1 MAVNKPEV
9 SKGFWITVG
18 AILALLVLG
27 LIMSLLRRVAGNKR
41 LGG

>member
-9 SKGFWITVG
+9 SKGFWITAG

-27 LIMSLLRRVAGNKR
+27 FIMSLLRRLAGSKR
-41 LGG
+41 LAG

>member
-1 MAVNKPEV
+1 MAINKPEV

-27 LIMSLLRRVAGNKR
+27 LLMSLLRRASGKKLAG
-41 LGG
+41 